1 MNEQDKIATEAT
13 VVSLGR
19 IYLLVCLL
27 GGGLMILSA
36 SMRMGDY
43 QVNPLLIGM
52 MIGAGVGTIFTG
64 AMVGFLM
71 RLLAGIS
78 STLREIANR
87 PR

>member
-1 MNEQDKIATEAT
+1 MNEQEKIATETT

-19 IYLLVCLL
+19 IYLLVCLI

-52 MIGAGVGTIFTG
+52 MIGAGIGTIFTG
-64 AMVGFLM
+64 AMVDP
-71 RLLAGIS
+71 
-78 STLREIANR
+78 T
-87 PR
+87 PPWDD